1 MLRLSFSYS
10 ASPGFNCFRGLY
22 AAAFSL
28 STDAYFARE
37 VLPYAPDAWM
47 DKKKTK
53 IGYEIPMTR
62 YFYEYTQ
69 PEASE
74 DILSRIIGL
83 EDSISASLKNLFGE
97 D

>member
-1 MLRLSFSYS
+1 
-10 ASPGFNCFRGLY
+10 
-22 AAAFSL
+22 
-28 STDAYFARE
+28 
-37 VLPYAPDAWM
+37 M

-83 EDSISASLKNLFGE
+83 EEGISASLKSLFGE
-97 D
+97 E